1 MYSLTL
7 FKNSLKNSLKST
19 EETASS
25 ATRGQKSA
33 AEHFAKKLGSNW
45 RFDEIYHQKLQ
56 LFDD

>member
-7 FKNSLKNSLKST
+7 FKNSLKNSLKT
-19 EETASS
+19 IETASS
-25 ATRGQKSA
+25 ATCGQKSA
-33 AEHFAKKLGSNW
+33 AEHFVKKLGSNW

>member
-7 FKNSLKNSLKST
+7 FKNSLKKKT
-19 EETASS
+19 TETASS

>member
-7 FKNSLKNSLKST
+7 FKNSLKNSLKT
-19 EETASS
+19 TETASS

-45 RFDEIYHQKLQ
+45 RFDEIYHRKLQ